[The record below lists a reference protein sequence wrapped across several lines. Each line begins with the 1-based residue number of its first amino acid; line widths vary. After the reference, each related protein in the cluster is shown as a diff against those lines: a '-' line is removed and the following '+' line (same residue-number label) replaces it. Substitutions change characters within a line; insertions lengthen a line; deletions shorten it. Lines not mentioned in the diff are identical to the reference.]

1 MVSDL
6 RRTWSVN
13 SAELEPDIRVIEF
26 NKSDG
31 NNKNEYGN
39 VIETGILLL
48 KILYYL
54 FNRGN

>member
-13 SAELEPDIRVIEF
+13 SAESEFDIRDMEF

-31 NNKNEYGN
+31 NDEDEHGN
-39 VIETGILLL
+39 VVETGILLL
-48 KILYYL
+48 GCCTL
-54 FNRGN
+54 FI